1 MKQTLVRLFL
11 ILFFVVNVFPVT
23 AQATCN
29 LAPRLAV
36 GEQGIVLVTD
46 GQPLNIRD
54 AASINGQLV
63 AQLPEGNA
71 FTVIEGPVCADGLHW
86 WRIQSGEINGWS
98 AEGMDGAYFVA
109 PFTAPVSGGATFTG
123 EVNPFATWDWLA
135 AAGIATTLPDPMTM
149 TLPPVYAGDLPAL
162 PVNLDDVL
170 FVDDAGLNAQQL
182 ALLAQN
188 GFVVVPAQ
196 RERFYSVYVGDAD
209 WNPYSGQSSGGDEL
223 TPESLGQPYFIT
235 TDVMLHNLHLVF
247 GQLLIELEKNS
258 FYPHLIKSLVPMLE
272 AANGQYQ
279 QAIGTTLEKPAR
291 NVVVYLAVT
300 LSLLQEPPLS
310 RNGLADFGHGQDL
323 LAALPTDIMQEA
335 QSVVNLIVAAE
346 GVEEI
351 SFLTDYT
358 ESFGIYRVRGHYEGD
373 AMLES
378 YFRAMAWLG
387 RMTFRAKE
395 AEETLSA
402 LLLMRVLRDAPGAY
416 ESWQAIHDTITFI
429 IGPVDDLG
437 PPDYLPLVD
446 AVYGGELSLENLGN
460 PELLTAFRQ
469 QIATLPGPRINGL
482 TLPAD
487 TAIEDIDQLTR
498 GFRLMG
504 QRFTFDGYVLGQLF
518 TPFVEYR
525 VLPSGLDVPAAMG
538 SDLALSLAN
547 EAGAADL
554 EAYAS
559 QMAAM
564 RSEIG
569 QLEQANWLENSYSSW
584 LWMLDPLWTRDNPES
599 YPPLMLTDA
608 WLRHDLQTGL
618 ASYTELKHD
627 TVLYAKQPEGLGGGG
642 PPLLAYGYVEPNPL
656 VFARIAVVAGTMYQG
671 LVERGQNA
679 TDRYMEM
686 SDTTYIIG
694 YELRRQ
700 AGKSARFADMAWR
713 ELAGEPLTD
722 DDYYTIQIFSNYLET
737 LDINL
742 FTEKH
747 YNHDL
752 DPVAL
757 VTDIATETTTQ
768 TVLQQAVGAVD
779 FIYVV
784 IPGPVGPQVAR
795 GGVFSYY
802 EFIGSADAR
811 MTDSEWRDIVTSGN
825 LPRRPDWVGAFFSE

>member
-1 MKQTLVRLFL
+1 MRQTLFRLFF

-23 AQATCN
+23 AQDACN
-29 LAPRLAV
+29 LAPRLAI
-36 GEQGIVLVTD
+36 GEQGRVLVTD

-54 AASINGQLV
+54 AASVNGQPV
-63 AQLPEGNA
+63 AQLPEGSA
-71 FTVIEGPVCADGLHW
+71 FTVLEGPVCADGLHW
-86 WRIQSGEINGWS
+86 WRIQSGEAIGWS
-98 AEGMDGAYFVA
+98 AEGMDGTYFVA
-109 PFTAPVSGGATFTG
+109 PGTAAVAGGATFTG
-123 EVNPFATWDWLA
+123 DARPFATLDWTA
-135 AAGIATTLPDPMTM
+135 FVGTSDAPDPWTM
-149 TLPPVYAGDLPAL
+149 TPPPVYAGDLPAL

-170 FVDDAGLNAQQL
+170 FVDNAGLNDQQL

-188 GFVVVPAQ
+188 GFVVIPGN
-196 RERFYSVYVGDAD
+196 RERFYQVYVGDDD
-209 WNPYSGQSSGGDEL
+209 WSPYNAQYSSDEI

-235 TDVMLHNLHLVF
+235 TDTMLNNLHLIF
-247 GQLLIELEKNS
+247 GQLLIEIETTV
-258 FYPHLIKSLVPMLE
+258 FYPHLIKSVVATLE
-272 AANGQYQ
+272 AANAQYQ
-279 QAIGTTLEKPAR
+279 QAIGTTLEDPAR
-291 NVVVYLAVT
+291 DVVVYLAVT

-310 RNGLADFGHGQDL
+310 EYDAEAFGRGTEIL
-323 LAALPTDIMQEA
+323 SSLPGDIMEEA
-335 QSVVNLIVAAE
+335 QSIAALVVAAE
-346 GVEEI
+346 GQQDI

-387 RMTFRAKE
+387 RITFRANV

-402 LLLMRVLRDAPGAY
+402 LLLMRALNEAPEAY
-416 ESWQAIHDTITFI
+416 QSWQVIHDTITFI

-437 PPDYLPLVD
+437 PPDYLSLVD
-446 AVYGGELSLENLGN
+446 AVYGGDLSLGNLATLD
-460 PELLTAFRQ
+460 LLTAFRE

-487 TAIEDIDQLTR
+487 TSIEDIDQLTR

-518 TPFVEYR
+518 TPYVEGR
-525 VLPSGLDVPAAMG
+525 VLPSGLDVPAAIG
-538 SDLALSLAN
+538 SDLALRLAN
-547 EAGAADL
+547 EAGAA
-554 EAYAS
+554 AFAGYAP

-569 QLEQANWLENSYSSW
+569 QLKQANWLENIYSSW
-584 LWMLDPLWTRDNPES
+584 LWTLDPLWVRDNPES

-627 TVLYAKQPEGLGGGG
+627 TVLYAKQPEGFGGGG
-642 PPLLAYGYVEPNPL
+642 PPVLAYGYVEPNPL
-656 VFARIAVVAGTMYQG
+656 VFARIAIVAGTMYQG
-671 LVERGQNA
+671 LEERGLINHILM
-679 TDRYMEM
+679 DRSDQIHLVAREM
-686 SDTTYIIG
+686 RT
-694 YELRRQ
+694 L
-700 AGKSARFADMAWR
+700 ALKSAHFADIAWR

-722 DDYYTIQIFSNYLET
+722 DDYHSIQEYSNYLQSLEV
-737 LDINL
+737 NL
-742 FTEKH
+742 FGEK
-747 YNHDL
+747 YFANDL

-779 FIYVV
+779 TIYVV
-784 IPGPVGPQVAR
+784 IPGPIGPQVAR

-802 EFIGSADAR
+802 EFAGSSDAR
-811 MTDSEWRDIVTSGN
+811 MTDSEWRDIVNSGN
-825 LPRRPDWVGAFFSE
+825 LPPRPDWVDAFYSE